1 MNNSIFS
8 NLENINL
15 DEFNVFKKNDLDYNY
30 DFDKSLDELLDKN
43 FITTNN
49 NNYTDLYDDTTNNNY
64 NNLYHNTNINNNFNN
79 NINTI
84 KPNEILLQ
92 NKPSI
97 SFIFVVY
104 TTDVKE
110 GDILEQFHDDIFI
123 KQKDI
128 NNLKKN
134 KPVNSNKIS
143 NELYQATEDLNFND
157 FSIDFKT
164 KLRLSI
170 CESVLLNVK

>member
-8 NLENINL
+8 NL
-15 DEFNVFKKNDLDYNY
+15 DESNVFQENDLDCNY
-30 DFDKSLDELLDKN
+30 DFDKSLDDLLDTN

-64 NNLYHNTNINNNFNN
+64 NNLYHNININNNFNN

-84 KPNEILLQ
+84 KPNEILLK

-123 KQKDI
+123 KQKDVLNFI
-128 NNLKKN
+128 KKKN
-134 KPVNSNKIS
+134 IINCNKTT
-143 NELYQATEDLNFND
+143 NDLYKATEDLFCDD
-157 FSIDFKT
+157 FKVDFKT
-164 KLRLSI
+164 KFKISI
-170 CESVLLNVK
+170 CESTLFKC

>member
-8 NLENINL
+8 NL
-15 DEFNVFKKNDLDYNY
+15 DESNVFQENDVDHNY
-30 DFDKSLDELLDKN
+30 DFDKLLDNLLDTN

-49 NNYTDLYDDTTNNNY
+49 NNYTDLYDNTSNNNY
-64 NNLYHNTNINNNFNN
+64 NNLYETNNINNNFNN

-104 TTDVKE
+104 TTDVKQ
-110 GDILEQFHDDIFI
+110 GDILENFHDDIFI

-128 NNLKKN
+128 NKLKK
-134 KPVNSNKIS
+134 KPVYSNKIS
-143 NELYQATEDLNFND
+143 DELYQATEDLNFND

-170 CESVLLNVK
+170 CETKYLN